1 MDENFLFDFNI
12 SENIEEFTDSKKDI
26 LKYLKEIGVDTR
38 FISIYDNKIYIN
50 NLRFS
55 KFSKRRQTQFESKFN
70 RLKVIRS
77 SLFQEIATNAS
88 RELSNTIKPKMKIL
102 IEEDANPLINIILEP
117 YTRKYGVKLIFSN
130 DKDYD
135 VIASNQT
142 LDMEI
147 HSICQDIFKGKGIKY
162 PRFRQDYIYPLIKVT
177 NKQINDFLEEKLL
190 EEKYDDVSGEF
201 IEFLDDTV
209 SQYKYN
215 ILKSVKYLEENS
227 IK

>member
-1 MDENFLFDFNI
+1 MENNFLFDFDI
-12 SENIEEFTDSKKDI
+12 SEDDEEFTDSKKDL
-26 LKYLKEIGVDTR
+26 LKFLKEIGVDTR

-55 KFSKRRQTQFESKFN
+55 KFSKRRQSIFESKFKDK
-70 RLKVIRS
+70 LVIRS

-102 IEEDANPLINIILEP
+102 IKEDANPLINIILEP
-117 YTRKYGVKLIFSN
+117 YTRKYGVELIYSN
-130 DKDYD
+130 KKEYD

-142 LDMEI
+142 MDMEI
-147 HSICQDIFKGKGIKY
+147 HSICEDIFKGKGIKY
-162 PRFRQDYIYPLIKVT
+162 PRFNKEYIYPLIKVT
-177 NKQINDFLEEKLL
+177 HKQINDFLGEKLL

-209 SQYKYN
+209 SQYKFN
-215 ILKSVKYLEENS
+215 ILKSVQYLQENS
-227 IK
+227 IR